1 MKVLLRRTNTNI
13 YYAGNNEWTEDSRYA
28 RDFDQV
34 EEAIQFHKDEKLTE
48 VEVVLSYDDPFCN
61 VVLSLKAPH

>member
-1 MKVLLRRTNTNI
+1 MKVFLRRTNTNF
-13 YYAGNNEWTEDSRYA
+13 YYAGNNDWTEDSRYA

-34 EEAIQFHKDEKLTE
+34 EDAIQFHKDEKLAG

-61 VVLSLKAPH
+61 VALPLQPPH

>member
-1 MKVLLRRTNTNI
+1 MKVLLRRTNTNL